1 MTYKAMTCAELT
13 ERGDAHER
21 KESDLQL
28 VSKFLD
34 EGAG

>member
-28 VSKFLD
+28 VFQVP
-34 EGAG
+34 G